1 MNPNVQR
8 ARQLLYFYR
17 MLLNPYITETVAL
30 INVHIDI
37 LGLNSF
43 KLKLAP
49 FFPLGGFKFRGAF
62 KTQRNF
68 SSAIYFIHMGF
79 PDSSAG
85 KEYTCNAGDSGSIPG
100 SGRSPGREIGYPL
113 QYSWASLVAQSVKN
127 PPAMRE
133 IWVWVT
139 GWEDP
144 LGKGMAPP
152 SSILVWKIP
161 MDRGA
166 WWAAVHRG
174 GKYSDTTERLSTA
187 QCTVY
192 MSILLSPVAPLFSHC
207 VHRARLYIWVSRNQY
222 SIVKQFSSN

>member
-85 KEYTCNAGDSGSIPG
+85 KEYTCNAGDSGSVPG
-100 SGRSPGREIGYPL
+100 LGRSAGEGVGYPL
-113 QYSWASLVAQSVKN
+113 
-127 PPAMRE
+127 
-133 IWVWVT
+133 
-139 GWEDP
+139 
-144 LGKGMAPP
+144 
-152 SSILVWKIP
+152 
-161 MDRGA
+161 
-166 WWAAVHRG
+166 
-174 GKYSDTTERLSTA
+174 
-187 QCTVY
+187 
-192 MSILLSPVAPLFSHC
+192 
-207 VHRARLYIWVSRNQY
+207 
-222 SIVKQFSSN
+222 